1 MQYFPPKGIIL
12 SKRYFALCEREI
24 LGYSILP
31 LFEEYEFIRCLKSNG
46 DTFSVNHCK
55 EWSIDKTISIM
66 CIYDNIRE
74 FTTRSGNKMYK
85 LNVFDEYGSI
95 ELYVYSKDYYKYCI
109 GLIKHEPIM
118 IQIKIENG
126 FASLLYLKETKTI
139 KLTGENRGWLRV
151 DTIIKEKIS
160 SDIEL
165 NNSSSSSNDRRDIAA
180 ESFMTKMLQGLNKG
194 KFTLIWPG
202 YPRIDIDINYGWLR
216 LIRNEGINIQVLE
229 SYEDKPC
236 INLICGL
243 ETEEDYVEYEEEIK
257 NLKL

>member
-1 MQYFPPKGIIL
+1 MKYFPPKGIVL

-31 LFEEYEFIRCLKSNG
+31 LFEEYEFIRCLKSTG

-74 FTTRSGNKMYK
+74 FTTRAGNKMYK
-85 LNVFDEYGSI
+85 LNVFDEYGST

-126 FASLLYLKETKTI
+126 FEIDSLCLLFNSEKPVDITSAIQAYNTYT
-139 KLTGENRGWLRV
+139 ENDCYNVFYNNR
-151 DTIIKEKIS
+151 IS
-160 SDIEL
+160 NIYNPNTRFLSGYFNL
-165 NNSSSSSNDRRDIAA
+165 NY
-180 ESFMTKMLQGLNKG
+180 SF
-194 KFTLIWPG
+194 
-202 YPRIDIDINYGWLR
+202 
-216 LIRNEGINIQVLE
+216 
-229 SYEDKPC
+229 
-236 INLICGL
+236 
-243 ETEEDYVEYEEEIK
+243 
-257 NLKL
+257 